1 MIVYNEF
8 SLLQRNG
15 WFGS

>member
-1 MIVYNEF
+1 MIVDNEF